1 MFQIVS
7 IIVAALL
14 SENYV
19 LVKFLGICPFLGV
32 SKRINAALGMGM
44 AVTFVMSLAS
54 FVCYF
59 VYQLLILLNL
69 AYMQTVAFIL
79 VIASIVQLVEMFLK
93 KKVRSLYNALGVY
106 LPLITTNC
114 AVLGVVLVNA
124 QKNYNL
130 LLSVVNGAASGLGFA
145 LAIVLFASLRERVD
159 KANPP
164 ACFKGTPISLIA
176 AGLLAL
182 AFMGFSGMRF

>member
-1 MFQIVS
+1 MQVFS
-7 IIVAALL
+7 IIIAALL

-32 SKRINAALGMGM
+32 SKRINAALGMGF
-44 AVTFVMSLAS
+44 AVTFVMTLAS
-54 FVCYF
+54 LMCWC

-79 VIASIVQLVEMFLK
+79 VIASIVQLVEMFLR
-93 KKVRSLYNALGVY
+93 KKVPGLYNALGVY

-114 AVLGVVLVNA
+114 AVLAVVLVNA
-124 QKNYNL
+124 QKNYSL
-130 LLSVVNGAASGLGFA
+130 LLSLINGCASGLGFL
-145 LAIVLFASLRERVD
+145 LAIVLFASLREQVD
-159 KANPP
+159 RADTPD
-164 ACFKGTPISLIA
+164 CFKGAPISLVA
-176 AGLLAL
+176 AGLLAM